1 MAAVAALAASL
12 TVAAGVRNWL
22 CPIDEPD
29 PIGLVW
35 IAAAPTVSYSILP
48 RVHGIR
54 VGDWDGDGVQDV
66 CVCVP
71 SARASSSQFQVLS
84 GASGRSIRS
93 WDGAALG
100 WPECGH
106 SVASV
111 GDVDRDGLADL
122 AISYGTA
129 GFLVVAG
136 GTTDVLIRTNDVGG
150 TIQSIEPLGDVDS
163 DGVADLGLSL
173 RCPDPKIQVRSSSSG
188 VLLYEGSY
196 EKQRNE
202 VRPGCFEF
210 TWRLCAVG
218 DVDGDGVRDI
228 VVGAPPGR
236 PWDKPDFLPRRGW
249 VELRSGR
256 DGQRIWRVHGMW
268 EGEEWPTDLSSI
280 ADQDADGIADLLIGA
295 KGRIEVASS
304 RTGQILL
311 DREGPALTDWGVR
324 VEDAG
329 DINADGRSD
338 LLVFCTNECCESGM
352 PFGCGGYF
360 DVLSGLDGAVLHSD
374 RVDRLSY
381 NGDVVAVG
389 DVDDDG
395 HGDLVLTFPRTDQ
408 SDVDFPCCDTF
419 RTPNSWVALVSGAK
433 ALAAITKE

>member
-12 TVAAGVRNWL
+12 AVAAGVRNWL
-22 CPIDEPD
+22 CPIDEPH
-29 PIGLVW
+29 PIGLEW
-35 IAAAPTVSYSILP
+35 IAAAPTVSFSILP
-48 RVHGIR
+48 SVQGIR
-54 VGDWDGDGVQDV
+54 AGDWDGDGVQDV

-71 SARASSSQFQVLS
+71 SARARASQFQVLS
-84 GASGRSIRS
+84 GASGRPIRS
-93 WDGAALG
+93 WDGTTLG

-106 SVASV
+106 SVARI
-111 GDVDRDGLADL
+111 GDTDQDGLADL
-122 AISYGTA
+122 AISYGRA

-150 TIQSIEPLGDVDS
+150 TIHSIESLGDVDL
-163 DGVADLGLSL
+163 DGVDDFGLSL
-173 RCPDPKIQVRSSSSG
+173 SCPEPKIHVRSGSSG
-188 VLLYEGSY
+188 ALLHEWSY
-196 EKQRNE
+196 EKQRYE
-202 VRPGCFEF
+202 VPPGCFEF
-210 TWRLCAVG
+210 MWRLCAVG
-218 DVDGDGVRDI
+218 DVDGDGVKDI

-236 PWDKPDFLPRRGW
+236 PWDKPEFLPRRGW

-256 DGQRIWRVHGMW
+256 DGHGIWRVNGMW

-304 RTGQILL
+304 RTGQTLL
-311 DREGPALTDWGVR
+311 EREGPALTNWGIR

-338 LLVFCTNECCESGM
+338 LLVFCTDECLESGT

-374 RVDRLSY
+374 RVDRRSY
-381 NGDVVAVG
+381 NGDVVAIG

-419 RTPNSWVALVSGAK
+419 RSTNSWVALVSGAK
-433 ALAAITKE
+433 AMAANTQD